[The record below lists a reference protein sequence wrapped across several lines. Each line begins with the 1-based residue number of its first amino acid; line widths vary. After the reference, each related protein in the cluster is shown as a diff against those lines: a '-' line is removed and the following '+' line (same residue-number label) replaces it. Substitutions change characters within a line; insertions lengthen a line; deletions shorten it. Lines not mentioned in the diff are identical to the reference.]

1 MGKAMKTE
9 KGRRAIGAVK
19 ITVIVVCLATVII
32 SATFFAARSIL
43 KAEFPMKYQ
52 DKISLYA
59 ETYGVP
65 EDLLY

>member
-32 SATFFAARSIL
+32 SATFFCR
-43 KAEFPMKYQ
+43 KKYF
-52 DKISLYA
+52 KSRISD
-59 ETYGVP
+59 EVSG
-65 EDLLY
+65 